1 MLEHSCPCDVD
12 PTKHL
17 CYQPVVDCTYFS
29 VLGSFNNW
37 NIIKFNNKTASS
49 EYFDAVH
56 KILLDGMGDNKA
68 SQV

>member
-1 MLEHSCPCDVD
+1 ML
-12 PTKHL
+12 
-17 CYQPVVDCTYFS
+17 
-29 VLGSFNNW
+29 GAFNNC
-37 NIIKFNNKTASS
+37 NIIQSTNKNISS